1 LLNGEYENFNFQ
13 SITSE
18 QAREFVVFKRQLYK
32 LYEVKNRSIH
42 EHELYSFK
50 VEREN
55 LKWVYKANLGFLEE
69 MARETAIEHAADQKQ
84 LKGAVFRRKL
94 LNPSRLKG
102 VAAFATSLGIYS
114 YLPYIAVYLG
124 STVPVLTACAAGIYG
139 LLEFGETNVIN
150 KINVVHEGENAGKLR
165 ITVGTTAL
173 ASRDLLV
180 DVRNIKSVLSLS
192 DNDLGRDN
200 LDSNLVVI
208 SKHFDEVLG

>member
-1 LLNGEYENFNFQ
+1 
-13 SITSE
+13 
-18 QAREFVVFKRQLYK
+18 
-32 LYEVKNRSIH
+32 
-42 EHELYSFK
+42 
-50 VEREN
+50 
-55 LKWVYKANLGFLEE
+55 
-69 MARETAIEHAADQKQ
+69 MARETAIEHGADQKQ
-84 LKGAVFRRKL
+84 LKGTVFRRKL

-165 ITVGTTAL
+165 ITVSTTAL

-180 DVRNIKSVLSLS
+180 DVRDIKSVLSLS

-200 LDSNLVVI
+200 LDSNLVVV